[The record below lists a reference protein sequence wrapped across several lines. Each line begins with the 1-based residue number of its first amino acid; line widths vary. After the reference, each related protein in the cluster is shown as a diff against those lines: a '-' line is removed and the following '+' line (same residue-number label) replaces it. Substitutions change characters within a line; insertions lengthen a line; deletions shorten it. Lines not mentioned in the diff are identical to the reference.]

1 MQKFITFNTKD
12 MKNLTKFAFAAVIA
26 MLTFTACDN
35 AKEPTFLD
43 TVLGRYHITTYNE
56 YNELVWT
63 DVVLKEAGDNKI
75 IVRLP
80 KYIYKEYSFGDVEI
94 LCPFT
99 EEEDKIYFSGTANV
113 TATRADGSNAEISI
127 DGNANGKKINV
138 EIKIETDGMSAKIKT
153 SGSYKKDQNKE
164 ETAGDKKEETVP
176 LATGVVGEWKAI
188 RYDGYSLPSS
198 YIMTMKI
205 NADGSYQSYT
215 FIPGEDGDEDE
226 ETTIDGSWRLDGN
239 KFVIIN
245 NGYDYAYFY
254 VSKITETKLHSYID
268 ATTTIWSKQ

>member
-1 MQKFITFNTKD
+1 MRKEIKFIVAA
-12 MKNLTKFAFAAVIA
+12 MVAIFAF
-26 MLTFTACDN
+26 TSCSN
-35 AKEPTFLD
+35 EEPTFLD
-43 TVLGRYHITTYNE
+43 SVLGRYHIPTRNE
-56 YNELVWT
+56 YNESVWT
-63 DVVLKEAGDNKI
+63 DVVLKEAGDNQI

-99 EEEDKIYFSGTANV
+99 EEEEKIYFSGTANV

-127 DGNANGKKINV
+127 DGNADGKKINV
-138 EIKIETDGMSAKIKT
+138 EIQIVAPGLSVKSTT

-188 RYDGYSLPSS
+188 IYEGHSLPSS

-205 NADGSYQSYT
+205 GADGSYQSYT

-226 ETTIDGSWRLDGN
+226 ETTIEGTWRLEGSTF
-239 KFVIIN
+239 KIAR
-245 NGYDYAYFY
+245 NGYDYGYFQ
-254 VSKITETKLHSYID
+254 VTKVTENNMHTSVD
-268 ATTTIWSKQ
+268 RTTTIWSKR